1 MDELQRAA
9 AQRWEELVKNGMH
22 EDSATAETQAWL
34 EAQRAQAR
42 PSPNVEVANAMHP
55 NGAPSFGEAANAVR
69 GGLGAV
75 ASGFTSS
82 FSDEYMASA
91 RSLPAAFTPGGETYP
106 EAFDRNMEAS
116 RVRRDE
122 FREDHPIVN
131 AGAYMAGAVAQGYVL
146 AASAPLKLGA
156 FLQSKRGLGA
166 ISAVEGAVSAAGM
179 EDGGLNERLEAM
191 PMGAAA
197 GVTAALT
204 GFGLGS
210 LGRKAMDMAGIRPR
224 TGGGIVDDV
233 TTRADQRLTGALGD
247 DDALGAA
254 QAQIAGSSRPLMP
267 IDVDP
272 GAAEMAR
279 SVRSA
284 SAQARAQLDN
294 ILPARTA
301 GQDLRI
307 LDQAFELATPP
318 GATQRSLGD
327 MTKDVANRRAAD
339 AAANYGPIKNIQID
353 DPRIAGFLQRP
364 TFRAAW
370 RKASKLAE
378 ETGGEALP
386 PLSTLIDAD
395 GNLTGPIALGR
406 LDEVKRAI
414 DGVLQVRRA
423 QRGLDSATDN
433 AIVTARQQFVD
444 ILDKL
449 VPEYKKA
456 RSAFAG
462 DSALLDASELGQR
475 LFVGKES
482 PEEMAALFEQL
493 GESEREF
500 FVRGAFS
507 DLRERI
513 GRVTSNRDLTKSNPL
528 SNSPNNLARLRILFP
543 DDEAFATFQRG
554 LGEEALMA
562 QTQRFITG
570 GSQTFDKATAFAE
583 FAGVDLAD
591 MASLMRGDVGNVGA
605 RFAQRAMTGLR
616 NRELRQTADELL
628 PMLTATGDDAATVLD
643 QVIRLRQGVGRSLS
657 IQDAAIAVG
666 AGSAGAAVAAP
677 DRRERRQ

>member
-1 MDELQRAA
+1 MD
-9 AQRWEELVKNGMH
+9 
-22 EDSATAETQAWL
+22 
-34 EAQRAQAR
+34 
-42 PSPNVEVANAMHP
+42 
-55 NGAPSFGEAANAVR
+55 
-69 GGLGAV
+69 
-75 ASGFTSS
+75 ASK
-82 FSDEYMASA
+82 A
-91 RSLPAAFTPGGETYP
+91 RS
-106 EAFDRNMEAS
+106 
-116 RVRRDE
+116 DE

-131 AGAYMAGAVAQGYVL
+131 TGAYLAGAVGQGITL
-146 AASAPLKLGA
+146 AAMAPVRLGA
-156 FLQSKRGLGA
+156 ALARVGKAGLVGIGA
-166 ISAVEGAVSAAGM
+166 IEGAVTEAGM
-179 EDGGLNERLEAM
+179 NEGGLNERLEVM
-191 PMGAAA
+191 PAGAAKGAA
-197 GVTAALT
+197 GTI
-204 GFGLGS
+204 FGLG
-210 LGRKAMDMAGIRPR
+210 LMGAGRYGMDMAGVRPR

-233 TTRADQRLTGALGD
+233 PTRADERLSGALGD

-254 QAQIAGSSRPLMP
+254 QAQIAGSTRPLMA

-284 SAQARAQLDN
+284 SASARAQLDK

-301 GQDLRI
+301 GQDVRI
-307 LDQAFELATPP
+307 LDQAFDLATPT
-318 GATQRSLGD
+318 GATQRSLGEI
-327 MTKDVANRRAAD
+327 TKDVVDRRAAD
-339 AAANYGPIKNIQID
+339 AAANYGPIRNIQID
-353 DPRIAGFLQRP
+353 DPRIAGFLRRP
-364 TFRAAW
+364 TFRTAW
-370 RKASKLAE
+370 RKASRLAE

-433 AIVTARQQFVD
+433 AIVTARQEFIDV
-444 ILDKL
+444 LDGL
-449 VPEYKKA
+449 VPEYADA

-475 LFVGKES
+475 LFLGKES
-482 PEEMAALFEQL
+482 PEEIAALFETL
-493 GESEREF
+493 GASEREF

-543 DDEAFATFQRG
+543 SEEAFTTFQRG

-591 MASLMRGDVGNVGA
+591 MAGIMRGDAGNVGM
-605 RFAQRAMTGLR
+605 RFAQRALTGVR
-616 NRELRQTADELL
+616 NRELRQTADALIG
-628 PMLTATGDDAATVLD
+628 PLTAQGDEAASVLD
-643 QVIRLRQGVGRSLS
+643 KVIRIRQGVGRELS

-677 DRRERRQ
+677 DRRDSRR